1 MKYKFVE
8 RHIWYTNCI
17 VGHMLWFVMFCFFLF
32 QINREMMEL
41 IESLQ
46 RKADEGDT
54 KVASDDAEECGN
66 GESEGNDGAL
76 VKEEDDSSMNEDGQ
90 DSADADAKAD
100 GSVKIVVEIE
110 EGKDDKKAKM
120 GVTEV
125 VDVLI
130 EEKAVKET
138 KKRKGDAETG
148 TDGAP
153 AKRMKKNVAAVEEAT
168 CTPVKRIRKSGDVD
182 SEGNGS
188 PVVSSGRRVT
198 RSSANA
204 SEADDSPAR
213 WTRSRVRADTGC

>member
-1 MKYKFVE
+1 
-8 RHIWYTNCI
+8 
-17 VGHMLWFVMFCFFLF
+17 
-32 QINREMMEL
+32 MEL

-54 KVASDDAEECGN
+54 KVASDDAEECGD

-76 VKEEDDSSMNEDGQ
+76 VKEEDGQ

-100 GSVKIVVEIE
+100 GSVKIVAEIE
-110 EGKDDKKAKM
+110 EGKDEKAKM

-213 WTRSRVRADTGC
+213 RTRSPVRADTGC

>member
-1 MKYKFVE
+1 
-8 RHIWYTNCI
+8 
-17 VGHMLWFVMFCFFLF
+17 
-32 QINREMMEL
+32 MEL

-46 RKADEGDT
+46 RKAVEEGDT
-54 KVASDDAEECGN
+54 KVASDDPEECGD

-76 VKEEDDSSMNEDGQ
+76 AKEEDESSMNEDEQ
-90 DSADADAKAD
+90 DSADAD
-100 GSVKIVVEIE
+100 GSVKIVVEIKE
-110 EGKDDKKAKM
+110 EGKDDKKTKM

-125 VDVLI
+125 VDVLV

-138 KKRKGDAETG
+138 KKRKGDVETG
-148 TDGAP
+148 TDAAP
-153 AKRMKKNVAAVEEAT
+153 AKRMKKNIAAVEEAT

-188 PVVSSGRRVT
+188 PAVSSGRRVT

-213 WTRSRVRADTGC
+213 RTRSRTRADAGC